1 MWKEK
6 LKEYYENNKGK
17 TIGLIC
23 GILFGILVLIIGFF
37 RTLFIFLCAL
47 LGYYVGKKVDNN
59 ESILE
64 VIERILPNRWK

>member
-17 TIGLIC
+17 TIGFTIGL
-23 GILFGILVLIIGFF
+23 LFGILILIIGFF
-37 RTLFIFLCAL
+37 KTIFIGLCSFL
-47 LGYYVGKKVDNN
+47 GFYIGKKVDNN

-64 VIERILPNRWK
+64 LIERILPNRWK

>member
-17 TIGLIC
+17 TIGLTI
-23 GILFGILVLIIGFF
+23 GLFFGILVLIIGFF
-37 RTLFIFLCAL
+37 RTVFIGLCAL
-47 LGYYVGKKVDNN
+47 LGFYLGKKVDNN

-64 VIERILPNRWK
+64 LIERILPNRWK